1 MPVKV
6 QQLDMAEVVQRLQT
20 LRQPFHNHYLAMYSS
35 WYGGVVSHPALMLVP
50 IDDHLVH
57 RGDGVF
63 EAFKCVG
70 GKIYALKRHLDRL
83 VRSAA
88 AIALAPPVNRLEL
101 EQTILGTIRIAGAHD
116 CLVRVF
122 VSRGPGGFTTNPYEC
137 PASQLYIVVT
147 QLMAASEEKYE
158 RGVTLI
164 TSRVPIKKACF
175 ANIKSC
181 NYLPNVLM
189 KKEAE
194 DAGVN
199 YTVSLDEQGFIG
211 ECSTENIGVITKQN
225 EFLVP
230 RFDAVLRGTTVTRT
244 MELAESLVAEGLL
257 SRIAEA
263 QITVEQASEA
273 AELMV
278 FGTTFDVFPVVQYN
292 GRPIGGGKPGPI
304 FHRFLQLLR
313 DDMRFCDEMLTPV
326 TG

>member
-1 MPVKV
+1 MPVNV
-6 QQLDMAEVVQRLQT
+6 QQLEVADVVQKLQT
-20 LRQPFHNHYLAMYSS
+20 LQQPFHGNYLAMYSS
-35 WYGGVVSHPALMLVP
+35 WYGGVVTHPALMLVP

-70 GKIYALKRHLDRL
+70 GKVYALKRHLDRL

-88 AIALAPPVNRLEL
+88 AIALVPPLERPAL
-101 EQTILGTIRIAGAHD
+101 EQSIVGTIRIAGVND
-116 CLVRVF
+116 CLIRVF

-147 QLMAASEEKYE
+147 HLTAASEEKYQ

-164 TSRVPIKKACF
+164 TSRVPIKKAYF

-199 YTVSLDEQGFIG
+199 YTLSIDEQGFIG
-211 ECSTENIGVITKQN
+211 ECSTENIGVITKRK

-244 MELAESLVAEGLL
+244 MELAGSLVAEGVL

-273 AELMV
+273 AELIV
-278 FGTTFDVFPVVQYN
+278 FGTTFDVLPVVQYD

-304 FHRFLQLLR
+304 FHRFLQLLH

-326 TG
+326 TA